1 MAAGAVINVA
11 YTATS
16 VAQVPWSCEAEYR
29 LPVAEWRLMM
39 NQFLP
44 GGGWIRVSR
53 ETLDAL
59 GAFKNARALP
69 TWEHAISDLLDVAS
83 EPADP
88 QP

>member
-1 MAAGAVINVA
+1 MPA
-11 YTATS
+11 S
-16 VAQVPWSCEAEYR
+16 AQPESWVWSCEAEYR

-59 GAFKNARALP
+59 A
-69 TWEHAISDLLDVAS
+69 AS
-83 EPADP
+83 L
-88 QP
+88 